1 MSFLQ
6 QRLQQQRT
14 KCYYQNQKKDK
25 KRKSKTGLPKPER
38 DNTIVSHTPDEV
50 QTVDTQ
56 LQTTADR
63 KHTCSNNKITAEYHK
78 QSAEYYQTQTKQSVK
93 KGEDYSMGWRQA

>member
-63 KHTCSNNKITAEYHK
+63 KHTCSNNKSQQNIINSQQNIIKHRPN
-78 QSAEYYQTQTKQSVK
+78 SL
-93 KGEDYSMGWRQA
+93 